1 MKYYFF
7 NEPDLPFISGEKVN
21 AIIYDLENNS
31 LELFLDITYISSVYE
46 RGIEEFTFKFI
57 RDGKLETIVKPYE
70 KSSYSVLAHGIEGLI
85 EHVSKHIIAH
95 TNNITARCEDLEIID
110 SLRWKRS
117 RDAELHNPNKEEV
130 GEEEIIDYGVGDTI
144 YALNGFL
151 SAGDPIIRTITKMY
165 TNAEG
170 TRCMEFEELSWPSA
184 MFTTKTFA
192 AGKSLGIFYNNTLYA
207 VSKEVE
213 ERRQTI
219 NNINSR
225 KKQYIQI
232 MSKLIANEN

>member
-21 AIIYDLENNS
+21 AIIYDLETNK
-31 LELFLDITYISSVYE
+31 LELLLDITYISSVYE
-46 RGIEEFTFKFI
+46 RGIEEFTFKFMK
-57 RDGKLETIVKPYE
+57 DDKLETIVRPYE
-70 KSSYSVLAHGIEGLI
+70 KSSYSVLAYNVEGLI

-95 TNNITARCEDLEIID
+95 GNNINARCEDLEIID
-110 SLRWKRS
+110 ALKWKRF
-117 RDAELHNPNKEEV
+117 RDAELHNPNKEEI

-151 SAGDPIIRTITKMY
+151 SAGDPINRTIAKMY

-192 AGKSLGIFYNNTLYA
+192 AGKNIENFYNNVLYA
-207 VSKEVE
+207 VNKEVE
-213 ERRQTI
+213 ERRQKI
-219 NNINSR
+219 NNINNR

-232 MSKLIANEN
+232 MSKLIENEN